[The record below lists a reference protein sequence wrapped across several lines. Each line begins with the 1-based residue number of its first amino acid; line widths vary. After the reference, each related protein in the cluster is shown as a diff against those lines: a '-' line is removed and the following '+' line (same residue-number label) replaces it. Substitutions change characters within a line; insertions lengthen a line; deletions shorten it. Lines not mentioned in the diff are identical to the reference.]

1 MAREKSG
8 LARYVRA
15 AFVWKVDIK
24 GLGNMPLNLFLVAV
38 FAVLGLLNPGF
49 WLIGA
54 AVEVGLLLVL
64 AGNERFQKLVDAL
77 ELGKAFGDRKRQA
90 GTDPV
95 AAFEKQARLVASL
108 DSAARARYQAVV
120 NVCSEVLKGTEG
132 SASGAGDLL
141 QSGGLGQL
149 LWIFLKLLASRQKV
163 TATLSQTSRASIEAD
178 VKAAQEKLAAM
189 DESSAVARSLKATL
203 EIQQKRLDNLVRAE
217 ESLKVTDAEL
227 DRIEKQAALIREEV
241 NVSGDPQFLSVRLDG
256 IMDSLS
262 GTTKWMSE
270 HDELFGGMEAEAE
283 GAAMNG
289 FSGLGKRNP

>member
-1 MAREKSG
+1 MAKGKTG
-8 LARYVRA
+8 LSRYMRA
-15 AFVWKVDIK
+15 AFFWKVDVR

-38 FAVLGLLNPGF
+38 FAVLGLMNPGF

-54 AVEVGLLLVL
+54 AVEVGFLLLL
-64 AGNERFQKLVDAL
+64 AGHERFQNLVDAL
-77 ELGKAFGDRKRQA
+77 DAAKPQGRDRGPSR
-90 GTDPV
+90 TDPV
-95 AAFEKQARLVASL
+95 AAFERQARLIASL
-108 DSAARARYQAVV
+108 DPAARGRYQAVAQI
-120 NVCSEVLKGTEG
+120 CSEVLKGTEG

-163 TATLSQTSRASIEAD
+163 TAILSQTSRAAIEAD
-178 VKAAQEKLAAM
+178 VAAAQARLSGI
-189 DESSAVARSLKATL
+189 DETSPVARSLKATL
-203 EIQQKRLDNLVRAE
+203 EIQQKRLDNLMRAE

-270 HDELFGGMEAEAE
+270 HEELFGGAEMQGE
-283 GAAMNG
+283 GAMEG
-289 FSGLGKRNP
+289 LGGLGKRNP